1 MLMLRILKWIV
12 LFPVYLV
19 VSFITFVVNLISG
32 LGIVA
37 VSVFYLFMVIVFAMT
52 IARHAWMEVAIA
64 AVMCFAVYVATFL
77 VGSVGAVLESV
88 GEWIMDIIMA

>member
-32 LGIVA
+32 LGMVA
-37 VSVFYLFMVIVFAMT
+37 VSVFYLFMIIVFVMT
-52 IARHAWMEVAIA
+52 IARHAWTELAIAVAIS
-64 AVMCFAVYVATFL
+64 FAVYVATFL
-77 VGSVGAVLESV
+77 VGSVGAMLEALAD
-88 GEWIMDIIMA
+88 WITGVIVS